1 MPAKHR
7 LYIEN
12 GRGRPDIYQ
21 ISQARWDAA
30 AQRHPREAASIEA
43 TIVFD
48 DERNDAALAAA
59 DIAIGSKIDPQ
70 RIKAHAGRLRWV
82 HSTSAGVESMA
93 PFDWLPAGATLTNSR
108 GIHAPKAGEFGLLAL
123 LMLNDNMPTHADNQR
138 AHRWGKVF
146 ATPIAG
152 KTAVVLGLGNMGR
165 AAAEKA
171 KLLGVRIIGVKRT
184 PPLPGAA
191 PDPVAERVVGPAA
204 LREVLAEADFLL
216 VATPLTAETRG
227 MVGAAELAAMKP
239 TAGIVNIGRAAVMDY
254 DALAA
259 CLRAGKFS
267 GAILDVFNPE
277 PLPADSPLWDVPRLV
292 VVPHVS
298 SDDVTCYI
306 DLALDAFFRNFPSYA
321 AGQPLPSRVDITL
334 GY

>member
-1 MPAKHR
+1 MPKHR

-12 GRGRPDIYQ
+12 GRARPEIYQ
-21 ISQARWDAA
+21 VTPARWAA
-30 AQRHPREAASIEA
+30 ASGRHKQEAAQIDA
-43 TIVFD
+43 VFAFD

-59 DIAIGSKIDPQ
+59 EIAIGSRIDPD
-70 RIKAHAGRLRWV
+70 RLKAHGRKLRWI
-82 HSTSAGVESMA
+82 HSTSAGVENMA
-93 PFDWLPAGATLTNSR
+93 PFDWLPEGATLTNSR
-108 GIHAPKAGEFGLLAL
+108 GIHAPKSGEFGLLAL
-123 LMLNDNMPTHADNQR
+123 LMLNDNMPAHAENQR
-138 AHRWGKVF
+138 AHRWGRVF

-152 KTAVVLGLGNMGR
+152 KTAVVLGMGNMGR

-171 KLLGVRIIGVKRT
+171 KLLGVRIIGVQRK
-184 PPLPGAA
+184 PK
-191 PDPVAERVVGPAA
+191 PDPVADKVVGPDQ
-204 LREVLAEADFLL
+204 LRAVLPEADFLL
-216 VATPLTAETRG
+216 IATPLTAETRG
-227 MVGAAELAAMKP
+227 MVGAAELALMKP

-259 CLRAGKFS
+259 ALRAGKFS
-267 GAILDVFNPE
+267 GAILDVFSPE

-298 SDDVTCYI
+298 SDDVTRYI

-321 AGQPLPSRVDITL
+321 AGEPLPSRVDTRL

>member
-1 MPAKHR
+1 MTHR

-12 GRGRPDIYQ
+12 GRARPEIYQ
-21 ISQARWDAA
+21 ITAARWQAA
-30 AQRHPREAASIEA
+30 AKRHPRESARIEA
-43 TIVFD
+43 VIAFD

-59 DIAIGSKIDPQ
+59 DIAIGSKIDPE
-70 RIKAHAGRLRWV
+70 RIKAHGKKLRWL
-82 HSTSAGVESMA
+82 HSTSAGVENMA

-108 GIHAPKAGEFGLLAL
+108 GIHAPKAGEFGALAF
-123 LMLNDNMPTHADNQR
+123 LMLNDNMPTHFDNQR
-138 AHRWGKVF
+138 ARRWGKVF

-171 KLLGVRIIGVKRT
+171 KLLGVRIIGVQRSPK
-184 PPLPGAA
+184 
-191 PDPVAERVVGPAA
+191 PDPVADKVVGPDK
-204 LREVLAEADFLL
+204 LREVLPEADFLL

-227 MVGAAELAAMKP
+227 MVGAAELAVMKP

-259 CLRAGKFS
+259 ALRAGKFS

-298 SDDVTCYI
+298 SDDVTCYM
-306 DLALDAFFRNFPSYA
+306 DLALDAFFRNFPSYE
-321 AGQPLPSRVDITL
+321 AGQPLPSRVDTKL

>member
-1 MPAKHR
+1 MPKHR

-12 GRGRPDIYQ
+12 GRKRPEVYLVT
-21 ISQARWDAA
+21 QARWAA
-30 AQRHPREAASIEA
+30 AAARHPRESAEIEA

-59 DIAIGSKIDPQ
+59 EIAIGSRIDPE
-70 RIKAHAGRLRWV
+70 RLKAHGQRLRWI
-82 HSTSAGVESMA
+82 HSTSAGVENMA
-93 PFDWLPAGATLTNSR
+93 PFDWLPKGATLTNSR
-108 GIHAPKAGEFGLLAL
+108 GIHAPKSGEFGLLAL
-123 LMLNDNMPTHADNQR
+123 LMLNDNMPQHSENQR
-138 AHRWGKVF
+138 AHRWGRVF

-152 KTAVVLGLGNMGR
+152 KTAVVLGMGNMGR

-171 KLLGVRIIGVKRT
+171 KLLGVRIIGVQRSPK
-184 PPLPGAA
+184 
-191 PDPVAERVVGPAA
+191 PDPVADKVVGPDQ
-204 LREVLAEADFLL
+204 LRAVLPEADFLL
-216 VATPLTAETRG
+216 IATPLTAETRG
-227 MVGAAELAAMKP
+227 MVGAAELALMKP

-259 CLRAGKFS
+259 ALRAGKFS

-306 DLALDAFFRNFPSYA
+306 DLALDAFFRNFASYA
-321 AGQPLPSRVDITL
+321 AGKTLPSRVDTTL

>member
-1 MPAKHR
+1 MKHR

-12 GRGRPDIYQ
+12 GRARPEIYQ
-21 ISQARWDAA
+21 IGQARWDAA
-30 AQRHPREAASIEA
+30 ALRHPREAAQIEA
-43 TIVFD
+43 TIAFD

-59 DIAIGSKIDPQ
+59 DIAIGSKIDPV
-70 RIKAHAGRLRWV
+70 RIKVHARRLRWI
-82 HSTSAGVESMA
+82 HSTSAGVENMA
-93 PFDWLPAGATLTNSR
+93 PFDWLPEGATLTNSR
-108 GIHAPKAGEFGLLAL
+108 GIHAPKAGEFGALAL
-123 LMLNDNMPTHADNQR
+123 LMLNDNMPTHFDNQR

-171 KLLGVRIIGVKRT
+171 KLLGVRIIGVKRNPT
-184 PPLPGAA
+184 
-191 PDPVAERVVGPAA
+191 PDPVADKVVGPAA
-204 LREVLAEADFLL
+204 LRDVLPEADFLL
-216 VATPLTAETRG
+216 IATPLTAETRG
-227 MVGAAELAAMKP
+227 MVGAAELALMKD

-259 CLRAGKFS
+259 ALRGGKFS

-277 PLPADSPLWDVPRLV
+277 PLPEDSPLWDVPRLV

-298 SDDVTCYI
+298 SDDVTCYM

-321 AGQPLPSRVDITL
+321 AGEKLPSRVDTKL